1 MSGSLLSMVFIKP
14 LMSSTE
20 RQIIIMELEK
30 WLEEHNIKEMVMK
43 DLEVY
48 WHVYKEE
55 EKEDFNELFKDMDFD
70 KVEYVFHSVAYV
82 INEWHRDKDDIYKY
96 ISAKV
101 WLEYDGRTFAE
112 YESIYGLDG
121 EDDYLR
127 MV

>member
-1 MSGSLLSMVFIKP
+1 
-14 LMSSTE
+14 MSSTE

-30 WLEEHNIKEMVMK
+30 WLEEHNIKGMVMK

-48 WHVYKEE
+48 LYVYKEE
-55 EKEDFNELFKDMDFD
+55 EKEDFNELFKDMDFE

-82 INEWHRDKDDIYKY
+82 INEWRRDKDDIYKY
-96 ISAKV
+96 ISAKIR
-101 WLEYDGRTFAE
+101 LEYDGRTFAE
-112 YESIYGLDG
+112 YESIYVLDG